1 MPDEICPEQP
11 VGWIIGMTEQV
22 RIAPTTQK
30 IAAQQFFV
38 FCCCTASGALAAY
51 LNVPAGWLCGSLA
64 MSAWLSFTGRS
75 ALMLPDLRDFAM
87 ILSGLSI
94 GLSVTPETVARF
106 ATIPLSLSIMIL
118 AVIAITSSSA
128 FILMRFFGWKRLE
141 ACLASAPG
149 ALSTILII
157 ASEKEAELSKIVII
171 QLFRLFMLMAV
182 LPSVVTAG
190 FGHATLPIR
199 HDQVWLSPEGLALVC
214 AGGLL
219 LALFF
224 VRIRLPAPILLGAML
239 AAGGM
244 NGSGL
249 VAGQMPALLSDLSF
263 ALVGWFIGERFRGVK
278 LRDIRGLIGPMC
290 ASFLA
295 TILVSLFFSELV
307 VWISHFPQAEV
318 LVAFAPGGVEAM
330 SILALALQ
338 LDSVFVASDHIVRF
352 VFIGIA
358 LPIMIRM
365 RPHWFGLNKA

>member
-1 MPDEICPEQP
+1 
-11 VGWIIGMTEQV
+11 MTD
-22 RIAPTTQK
+22 RTGIAPTTQK
-30 IAAQQFFV
+30 IAAQQLSV
-38 FCCCTASGALAAY
+38 FILCTASGAVAAS

-106 ATIPLSLSIMIL
+106 ATIPLSLSIMVL
-118 AVIAITSSSA
+118 AVVAITSSSA
-128 FILMRFFGWKRLE
+128 YVLIRFFGWRRLD

-157 ASEKEAELSKIVII
+157 ASEKQAELSKIVII

-182 LPSVVTAG
+182 LPSLVTAG
-190 FGHATLPIR
+190 FGHAVVSVHHEQI
-199 HDQVWLSPEGLALVC
+199 WLSPEGLALVC
-214 AGGLL
+214 GTGLL
-219 LALFF
+219 LAMVF
-224 VRIRLPAPILLGAML
+224 VRLGLPAPILLGAML
-239 AAGGM
+239 SAGWM
-244 NGSGL
+244 NGTGV
-249 VAGQMPALLSDLSF
+249 VAGQMPTLLADLSF
-263 ALVGWFIGERFRGVK
+263 ALVGWFIGERFRGVR
-278 LRDIRGLIGPMC
+278 LRDIRGLILPMC

-307 VWISHFPQAEV
+307 VWLAHFPQAEA

-338 LDSVFVASDHIVRF
+338 LDSVFVASHHIVRF
-352 VFIGIA
+352 VSIGLA
-358 LPIMIRM
+358 LPVLIRI
-365 RPHWFGLNKA
+365 RPQWFGVDKA

>member
-1 MPDEICPEQP
+1 
-11 VGWIIGMTEQV
+11 MTEQA
-22 RIAPTTQK
+22 RISPTVQK
-30 IAAQQFFV
+30 IAAQQLSV
-38 FCCCTASGALAAY
+38 FALCTASGALAAT
-51 LNVPAGWLCGSLA
+51 LNIPAGWLCGSLA

-75 ALMLPDLRDFAM
+75 ALMLPALRDFAM

-106 ATIPLSLSIMIL
+106 ATIPLSLSIMIV
-118 AVIAITSSSA
+118 AVIAITSISA
-128 FILMRFFGWKRLE
+128 LILMRFFGWRRLD

-157 ASEKEAELSKIVII
+157 ASEKEAELSKIVVI

-190 FGHATLPIR
+190 FGHAAVPVH

-214 AGGLL
+214 GAGLL
-219 LALFF
+219 LALVF
-224 VRIRLPAPILLGAML
+224 VRIQLPAPILLGAML
-239 AAGGM
+239 AAGLL
-244 NGSGL
+244 NGSGF
-249 VAGQMPALLSDLSF
+249 VAGQMPSVLSNLSF

-278 LRDIRGLIGPMC
+278 LRDIRGLVGPMC

-295 TILVSLFFSELV
+295 TILVALFFSELV
-307 VWISHFPQAEV
+307 VWISHFPQAEA

-338 LDSVFVASDHIVRF
+338 LDSVFVASHHIVRF

-358 LPIMIRM
+358 LPLLIRV
-365 RPHWFGLNKA
+365 RPQWFGLNEA